1 MTGFWR
7 LNFCWSWS
15 MNSSQSLALKN
26 IQSATWKCL
35 LNRPKKWH
43 RSDYIWPVPANH
55 GPPAEDTNRFE
66 SARDFE
72 ICWSKIWKIFGPG
85 PWISDR
91 YLIFTCLEILSISF
105 VQFPCPSDKQ
115 QLSCIL
121 YRNYCTAYRYQ
132 IRDPFLQVRC
142 FSVSYFSNFS
152 CYFLNLLF
160 RDWKMNLQCGWLTC
174 SLAPPLRPQTTE
186 SYFWIIFNFLS
197 KARTSARSLLPES
210 GFSESNTHIQS
221 QSESLLEAHIEN
233 LPKPE
238 FVNASF
244 TQTFPVIFEPMNP
257 DNRFVRDLVGLR
269 ETKTRPGNRFFL
281 SAQSD
286 GPIRTSKI
294 LLVCRALVRSQ

>member
-35 LNRPKKWH
+35 LNRPEKWH
-43 RSDYIWPVPANH
+43 RSDYIFIWPVPANH

-132 IRDPFLQVRC
+132 IRGPFFQDRFRSLISLIFRVT
-142 FSVSYFSNFS
+142 FWI
-152 CYFLNLLF
+152 CYSGIEKWTFNVG
-160 RDWKMNLQCGWLTC
+160 GWLAHWRLPYDHKRLNHTFE
-174 SLAPPLRPQTTE
+174 SYSISFLKRELRPEVFCQ
-186 SYFWIIFNFLS
+186 
-197 KARTSARSLLPES
+197 RVVSA
-210 GFSESNTHIQS
+210 NQ
-221 QSESLLEAHIEN
+221 
-233 LPKPE
+233 
-238 FVNASF
+238 
-244 TQTFPVIFEPMNP
+244 
-257 DNRFVRDLVGLR
+257 
-269 ETKTRPGNRFFL
+269 
-281 SAQSD
+281 
-286 GPIRTSKI
+286 IRTFRANQRVCSKHI
-294 LLVCRALVRSQ
+294 LKTYQNQNLWMHLLLKHFR